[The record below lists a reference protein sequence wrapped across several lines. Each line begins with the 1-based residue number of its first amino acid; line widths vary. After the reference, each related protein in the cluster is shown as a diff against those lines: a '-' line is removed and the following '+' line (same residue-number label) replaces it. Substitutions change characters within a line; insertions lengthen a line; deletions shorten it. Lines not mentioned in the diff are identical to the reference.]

1 LLLDTEVLDEALVA
15 LRSVG
20 IDEVYGFAEAETVLA
35 QADNLASYENVSPSE
50 ANEMVEKGE
59 AYVLDVRN
67 QTEFDEG
74 HIDNAEHIMVGT
86 LKNRLDEV
94 DTDKTIIVQC
104 QAGARSAIAASVL
117 KANGIDN
124 LVNMTGGYSKWQQE
138 VASVKQ

>member
-1 LLLDTEVLDEALVA
+1 
-15 LRSVG
+15 
-20 IDEVYGFAEAETVLA
+20 
-35 QADNLASYENVSPSE
+35 
-50 ANEMVEKGE
+50 MVENGE

-74 HIDNAEHIMVGT
+74 HIDNAQHIMVGT

-117 KANGIDN
+117 KANGIDK